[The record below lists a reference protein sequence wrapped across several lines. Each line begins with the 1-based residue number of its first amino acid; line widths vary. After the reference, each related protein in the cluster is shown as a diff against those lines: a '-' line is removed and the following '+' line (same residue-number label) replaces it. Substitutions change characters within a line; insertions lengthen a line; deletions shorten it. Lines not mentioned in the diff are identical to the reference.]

1 MVRSTKAILV
11 EGTTVAIKHAQQD
24 SLQGEK
30 EFYTEIELLSRL
42 HHRNQVSLVGYCN
55 EGIEQILVYEFML
68 NGSLHDLLSARYKEH
83 MSLGTGLY
91 IALGAVTGILYHH
104 TEVDPPMIH
113 CDIKANNILLES
125 KFTAKVFDFG
135 ISRFAPLP
143 DVETSGNVST
153 VVKGIPV
160 RLYSSC

>member
-55 EGIEQILVYEFML
+55 EGIEQVRFLLVHRS
-68 NGSLHDLLSARYKEH
+68 NQA
-83 MSLGTGLY
+83 
-91 IALGAVTGILYHH
+91 
-104 TEVDPPMIH
+104 
-113 CDIKANNILLES
+113 
-125 KFTAKVFDFG
+125 
-135 ISRFAPLP
+135 
-143 DVETSGNVST
+143 
-153 VVKGIPV
+153 
-160 RLYSSC
+160 